1 MKQVSL
7 LLLLILA
14 LPPVHADK
22 VIHREKSLYRNILVT
37 QQAERRCLA
46 FSVKRQRRN
55 QTCMNIDRPRQI
67 VFPYVR
73 MTFAGLTANPEPKEM
88 LMIGLGGGT
97 IASTLMELYPDL
109 KMDLVEVDE
118 AVVKV
123 AQQFFNFYPN
133 AMTNVVIVDGRVFV
147 RRALR
152 IDRRY
157 DLIILD
163 AYNGDYIPEHLMT
176 KEFLSDVKALLTP
189 NGILVA
195 NTFASSRLYDHESTT
210 YGKVFGQF
218 MNLKMPG
225 TGNRVI
231 IAGKKRLPNQDVL
244 KANADYLKPRLDAYG
259 VNLPLLIS
267 HIDRT
272 VDWDTTARPLTDQY
286 SPANLLQGAK

>member
-7 LLLLILA
+7 LLLLILT

-55 QTCMNIDRPRQI
+55 QTCMNIDRPKQI

-73 MTFAGLTANPEPKEM
+73 MTFAGLMANPEPREM

-210 YGKVFGQF
+210 YGEVFGQF

-231 IAGKKRLPNQDVL
+231 IAGKKRLPTQDVL

-272 VDWDTTARPLTDQY
+272 VDWDRTARPLTDQY

>member
-1 MKQVSL
+1 MKQFSL
-7 LLLLILA
+7 LLLLILT

-55 QTCMNIDRPRQI
+55 QTCMNIDRPKQI

-73 MTFAGLTANPEPKEM
+73 MTFAGLMANPEPREM

-195 NTFASSRLYDHESTT
+195 NTFASSKLYDHESTT
-210 YGKVFGQF
+210 YGEVFGQF

-231 IAGKKRLPNQDVL
+231 IAGKKGSQT
-244 KANADYLKPRLDAYG
+244 KT
-259 VNLPLLIS
+259 S
-267 HIDRT
+267 
-272 VDWDTTARPLTDQY
+272 
-286 SPANLLQGAK
+286 

>member
-1 MKQVSL
+1 
-7 LLLLILA
+7 
-14 LPPVHADK
+14 
-22 VIHREKSLYRNILVT
+22 
-37 QQAERRCLA
+37 
-46 FSVKRQRRN
+46 
-55 QTCMNIDRPRQI
+55 
-67 VFPYVR
+67 
-73 MTFAGLTANPEPKEM
+73 MTFAGLMANPEPREM

-195 NTFASSRLYDHESTT
+195 NTFASSKLYDHESNT
-210 YGKVFGQF
+210 YGEVFGQF

-231 IAGKKRLPNQDVL
+231 IAGKKRLPTQDVL

-259 VNLPLLIS
+259 VNLPLLIF